1 MLKGPFVFS
10 ELTRIHY
17 HVSDLSFHVLVFLV
31 YISLVVLLLI
41 ILIGWLSPA
50 HGKSNIMV
58 YVGICSLLGS
68 FTVPSSKGLGLA
80 AQEAF
85 SGTPTSDSRAFYL
98 FLGLLGILIV
108 SILIQFTFINKALET
123 FSSNM
128 FEAVYYV
135 TFTSC
140 VILASAILF
149 REWTA
154 LSIVDCLGI
163 LCGFITVA
171 VGVALLRISQEA
183 KLSWSQTKAKKN

>member
-1 MLKGPFVFS
+1 
-10 ELTRIHY
+10 
-17 HVSDLSFHVLVFLV
+17 
-31 YISLVVLLLI
+31 
-41 ILIGWLSPA
+41 
-50 HGKSNIMV
+50 MV

-85 SGTPTSDSRAFYL
+85 SQTPSSDGRAFYL
-98 FLGLLGILIV
+98 FLGLLGVLVV
-108 SILIQFTFINKALET
+108 SILIQFTFINKALEN

-128 FEAVYYV
+128 FEAIYYV

-140 VILASAILF
+140 VILASAVLF

-154 LSIVDCLGI
+154 LGIVDCLGI
-163 LCGFITVA
+163 LCGFVTVS

-183 KLSWSQTKAKKN
+183 KLTWSQTKAKEN

>member
-1 MLKGPFVFS
+1 MNYPFNS
-10 ELTRIHY
+10 LSYIEPY
-17 HVSDLSFHVLVFLV
+17 HVSDLSTHVSEFLV
-31 YISLVVLLLI
+31 YISLVVLSLI
-41 ILIGWLSPA
+41 ILIGWLSPV

-85 SGTPTSDSRAFYL
+85 SGTPPSDSRALYL

-108 SILIQFTFINKALET
+108 SILIQFTFINKALES

-128 FEAVYYV
+128 FEAIYYV

-140 VILASAILF
+140 VIIASAILF

-154 LSIVDCLGI
+154 LGIVDCLGI
-163 LCGFITVA
+163 LCGFITVS
-171 VGVALLRISQEA
+171 VGVALLRISQET
-183 KLSWSQTKAKKN
+183 KLAWSQIKAKKD